1 MMQGIPPLSTY
12 SSIQKIKII
21 ILTNRINTL
30 IKNPWAEAIPSKKK
44 KKILYRNIFEN
55 EPVLLCSGVLN

>member
-21 ILTNRINTL
+21 ILINRINTL

-44 KKILYRNIFEN
+44 KSFTVIYSKMNLFCYAVEY
-55 EPVLLCSGVLN
+55 